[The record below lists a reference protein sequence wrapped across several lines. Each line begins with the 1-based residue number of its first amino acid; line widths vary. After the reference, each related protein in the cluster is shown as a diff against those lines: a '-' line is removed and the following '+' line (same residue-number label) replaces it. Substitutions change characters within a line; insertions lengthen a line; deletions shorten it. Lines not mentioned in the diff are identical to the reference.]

1 MEAPSKIQSADQKE
15 LTKIAYEII
24 NVTEQFATVFQ
35 EFKTI
40 DKRIGKVECTILEN
54 KIYKTFHD
62 NSGKSLKELYM
73 SEEKVQSAWNLSL
86 NL

>member
-24 NVTEQFATVFQ
+24 NVTEQFVTVFQ

-40 DKRIGKVECTILEN
+40 DKRIDKVECTILEN

>member
-40 DKRIGKVECTILEN
+40 DKRIDKVECTILEN

-73 SEEKVQSAWNLSL
+73 PEEKVQSAWNLSL

>member
-40 DKRIGKVECTILEN
+40 DKRIDKVECTILEN

-73 SEEKVQSAWNLSL
+73 SEEQVQSAWNLSL

>member
-40 DKRIGKVECTILEN
+40 DKRIDKVECTILEN

-86 NL
+86 KL